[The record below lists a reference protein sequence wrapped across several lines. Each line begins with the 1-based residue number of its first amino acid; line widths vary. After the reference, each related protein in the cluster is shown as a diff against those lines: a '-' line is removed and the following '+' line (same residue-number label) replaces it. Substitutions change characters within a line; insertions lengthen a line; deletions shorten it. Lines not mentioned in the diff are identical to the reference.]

1 MITLPGDATPK
12 IVGYMSAA
20 VIFTVVSYEIDPAGR
35 KFSPAKSIL
44 GGTIATAL
52 LSLLAET
59 GEIGATLGTG
69 LAATAMASAM
79 LIGGAPVWK
88 WISKQFDGS
97 SATSAT
103 PAPLTNGAS
112 FPQTGGT
119 ADAATQAASNRG
131 VGTIHF
137 E

>member
-97 SATSAT
+97 TST

-119 ADAATQAASNRG
+119 ADAATQAASTSG